1 MTPADSQEK
10 KRKRDSEGPTS
21 SNKLH
26 LNMSSKKA
34 PQNALDSEDSRVIF
48 DNALGF
54 KEDHQGYLKQRRELL
69 QEEYERAW
77 DRAARRVSS
86 PAEKKADKILVAIRE
101 YERTVT
107 FGNIA
112 SEAIPGPKTLD
123 MGGQFLTNKS
133 RIETQS
139 VLYKIAKLVPKG
151 ALLHL
156 HFNAELHPERLLE
169 EARDMKATM
178 FIRSIR
184 PLRTQE
190 DLDLTEMVFNVMPE
204 DTLSVDIFAEDYKG
218 TATNFKGPKACPEI
232 WMRWQEFRDQ
242 FNNSE
247 FAKKYT
253 QVKEDLLMENGRK
266 PNSSEQGHVK
276 LDPAENWLKQ
286 KMVLSEQEAY
296 DPTQTVNG

>member
-1 MTPADSQEK
+1 MTRADSQEK
-10 KRKRDSEGPTS
+10 KRKRDSEGPTT

-26 LNMSSKKA
+26 NMASKIT
-34 PQNALDSEDSRVIF
+34 PNNVHDPRDSKDIF
-48 DNALGF
+48 DDALSI
-54 KEDHQGYLKQRRELL
+54 KEDHLAYLKGRLELL
-69 QEEYERAW
+69 QGEDDIAW
-77 DRAARRVSS
+77 DRAVKKKSS
-86 PAEKKADKILVAIRE
+86 QVEKKAGKIVIAIRE
-101 YERTVT
+101 YERKVT

-112 SEAIPGPKTLD
+112 SEAIPGPETRD

-133 RIETQS
+133 RIETRS
-139 VLYKIAKLVPKG
+139 LLYKISKLVPKG

-204 DTLSVDIFAEDYKG
+204 DTLSVDIFSKDYQG
-218 TATNFKGPKACPEI
+218 TATNFKGANACKEI
-232 WMRWQEFRDQ
+232 WMRWQEFRVK
-242 FNNSE
+242 FNASE
-247 FAKKYT
+247 FAEKVK
-253 QVKEDLLMENGRK
+253 QPKEDLLNENGRK

-296 DPTQTVNG
+296 DPAQTVNG